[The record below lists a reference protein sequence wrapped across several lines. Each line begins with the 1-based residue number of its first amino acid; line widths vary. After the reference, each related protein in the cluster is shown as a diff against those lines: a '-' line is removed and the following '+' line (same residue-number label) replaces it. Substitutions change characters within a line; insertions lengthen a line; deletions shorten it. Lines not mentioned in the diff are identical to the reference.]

1 MILIFLL
8 FESFTKCISTR
19 MSLLESRDANIR
31 SVEEDNAQNGE
42 IDLEV
47 ILNC

>member
-19 MSLLESRDANIR
+19 MSLLESRDAYIR

-47 ILNC
+47 I